1 MVTSPLPSVVDAG
14 TKVGPTTPPPPLV
27 MIRVDEPEMIV
38 VAWPLM
44 IVVIRTEV
52 MVGSAG
58 SVTMVRV
65 RVAVHS
71 HEVE

>member
-1 MVTSPLPSVVDAG
+1 
-14 TKVGPTTPPPPLV
+14 